1 MQLQSPSFLSM
12 QSDYRL
18 RLRSSSLLDQPCD
31 IKLSKRPLDSIVT
44 NEGPSKRSYVASS
57 SKQPSKSRV
66 FPAVDSF
73 VQRLANDSIRSK
85 QIDNLSSSDEL
96 MSILSEEFNNIATVL
111 ESYLSCPDDLQQI
124 RSTLRYT
131 ASYPS
136 TFVHILLLPLLPE
149 LTPDSTPISNPRFKR
164 TRNIFST
171 TMLTASLTV
180 SFKYTRSPS
189 HANPLDVSKKHFPLS
204 WIGLFKDYSVMLF
217 QKVQLPVWFSLIM

>member
-1 MQLQSPSFLSM
+1 M
-12 QSDYRL
+12 QSDCRIH
-18 RLRSSSLLDQPCD
+18 SSSLPDQPPN
-31 IKLSKRPLDSIVT
+31 SERPLDSIVT

-57 SKQPSKSRV
+57 SKQPSESRV

-96 MSILSEEFNNIATVL
+96 ISILSEEFNNIATVL

-149 LTPDSTPISNPRFKR
+149 LKPEDF
-164 TRNIFST
+164 
-171 TMLTASLTV
+171 
-180 SFKYTRSPS
+180 SPS
-189 HANPLDVSKKHFPLS
+189 ITNDTYSAFCRFVQHAVQTSDLESTDHS
-204 WIGLFKDYSVMLF
+204 IGLFIEGLQHGAVPKGTAPGSIF
-217 QKVQLPVWFSLIM
+217 

>member
-18 RLRSSSLLDQPCD
+18 RLCSSSLLDQPRN

-57 SKQPSKSRV
+57 SKQPSESRV

-73 VQRLANDSIRSK
+73 VQRLANDSIRTGK
-85 QIDNLSSSDEL
+85 QIDNISSSDEL
-96 MSILSEEFNNIATVL
+96 ISIVGEEFNNVATVL
-111 ESYLSCPDDLQQI
+111 ESYLSYPDHLRQI
-124 RSTLRYT
+124 RSTLCYT

-149 LTPDSTPISNPRFKR
+149 LMPEHLDLSITNDTYTAFCRFVQHAVQPSNFESTDHS
-164 TRNIFST
+164 
-171 TMLTASLTV
+171 
-180 SFKYTRSPS
+180 
-189 HANPLDVSKKHFPLS
+189 
-204 WIGLFKDYSVMLF
+204 IGLFIEGLQHGAVLKGTAPGSIF
-217 QKVQLPVWFSLIM
+217 

>member
-1 MQLQSPSFLSM
+1 M
-12 QSDYRL
+12 QSDCRIH
-18 RLRSSSLLDQPCD
+18 SSSLPDQPPN
-31 IKLSKRPLDSIVT
+31 SERPLDSIVT
-44 NEGPSKRSYVASS
+44 NEGPSKRSYVAPS
-57 SKQPSKSRV
+57 SKQPSESRV

-73 VQRLANDSIRSK
+73 IQCLANDSICSK

-96 MSILSEEFNNIATVL
+96 ISILSKEFNNIATVL

-171 TMLTASLTV
+171 MMLTASLTV
-180 SFKYTRSPS
+180 
-189 HANPLDVSKKHFPLS
+189 
-204 WIGLFKDYSVMLF
+204 
-217 QKVQLPVWFSLIM
+217 